1 MKILKK
7 IAIGF
12 LCVVL
17 VCSIGLMCLFHNEY
31 NSLSSI
37 KKIDNYPLYTMDYTA
52 DYGLDDFLKQGAKN
66 DRELV
71 EFVVKH
77 VMKGL
82 PLNIKIPKLGCST
95 FLAKNK
101 SDTGYL
107 FGRNFDMNYSPS
119 MLVKTHP
126 KNGYASISMVNLG
139 FVGYNEKHLPDSLK
153 DSLVTL
159 AAPYAPLDGMNEK
172 GLAVGVLLIDTEP
185 TNQNTKKVDI
195 TTTTAIRLLL
205 DQAKNVDEAIA
216 LLKKYDMH
224 SSANSCYHFQIC
236 DASGKSV
243 VVEYVEDE
251 MKVVQMDKKYQC
263 ATNFLLTNPDADF
276 SIGKDRYEIIDTK
289 LSQTNGV
296 LTKKEAM
303 DLLSSCSQDAHK
315 NKKGQ
320 ISKTQW
326 SCVYDLKNKKVTICI
341 NQNYDTKY
349 SFRVIK

>member
-1 MKILKK
+1 MKVLKK
-7 IAIGF
+7 IAVGF
-12 LCVVL
+12 ICLLLICVLGV
-17 VCSIGLMCLFHNEY
+17 VALFHNEY
-31 NSLSSI
+31 SSLASI
-37 KKIDNYPLYTMDYTA
+37 KKVDAYPMYTMEYSA
-52 DYGLDDFLKQGAKN
+52 DYGLDEFLKQGASN
-66 DRELV
+66 DQELV

-82 PLNIKIPKLGCST
+82 PLSIKIPKLGCST
-95 FLAKNK
+95 FLAENK
-101 SDTGYL
+101 TKSGYL

-119 MLVKTHP
+119 MLVRTNP

-172 GLAVGVLLIDTEP
+172 GLAVGVLLIDTVP
-185 TNQNTKKVDI
+185 TNQTTDKVDI
-195 TTTTAIRLLL
+195 TTTTAIRMLL
-205 DQAKNVDEAIA
+205 DQAKDVDEAIS

-243 VVEYVEDE
+243 VVEYVDDE
-251 MKVVQMDKKYQC
+251 MKVVESDKNYQC
-263 ATNFLLTNPDADF
+263 ATNFLLTNPDANF
-276 SIGKDRYEIIDTK
+276 SLGKDRYEIIDTK
-289 LSQTNGV
+289 LQETNGI
-296 LTKKEAM
+296 LSDQEAM
-303 DLLSSCSQDAHK
+303 DLLTACSQKPHK
-315 NKKGQ
+315 NSKGQ

-326 SCVYDLKNKKVTICI
+326 SCVYDLKNKKVTLCV

-349 SFRVIK
+349 SFPVIE